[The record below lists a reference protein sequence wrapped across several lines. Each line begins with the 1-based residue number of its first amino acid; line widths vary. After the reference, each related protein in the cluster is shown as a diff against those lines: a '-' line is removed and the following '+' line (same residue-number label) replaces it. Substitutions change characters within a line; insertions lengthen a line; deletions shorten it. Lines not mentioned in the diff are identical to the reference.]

1 MTLSLDTHR
10 MIKRLTQAGFTEP
23 QAETFVDVVRE
34 AHDFDV
40 ASLAT
45 KADLSAGLAELR
57 ADTAGLGKDLRAE
70 IAAQGAELRAEIA
83 AQGAELRAE
92 IAAQGAGLRA
102 EMVRLEASVA
112 NGKAELLKWMIG
124 LILVQ
129 GGVVVG
135 LIRLLPM
142 H

>member
-1 MTLSLDTHR
+1 MTLTLDTHR

-34 AHDFDV
+34 ARDFDV

-45 KADLSAGLAELR
+45 KADLAAGLAELR
-57 ADTAGLGKDLRAE
+57 A
-70 IAAQGAELRAEIA
+70 ELNATIA

>member
-1 MTLSLDTHR
+1 MTLTLDTHR

-34 AHDFDV
+34 ARDFDV

-45 KADLSAGLAELR
+45 KADLAAGLAELR
-57 ADTAGLGKDLRAE
+57 A
-70 IAAQGAELRAEIA
+70 ELNAT
-83 AQGAELRAE
+83 

-112 NGKAELLKWMIG
+112 NGKAGLLKWMIG
-124 LILVQ
+124 LILLQ